1 MRLLLLR
8 LPQYRQKCNQ
18 LVLMRIAYIR
28 ATFVWSA
35 EESPS
40 CLSVRNFES
49 LEKPYCNS
57 AGLVVFKHSLCV
69 FPSDRHSTNL
79 PRKADAFHQRLNY
92 FNSVV
97 SCCPVTRTAALRV
110 LPVHG
115 PWMPPLAARA
125 GWEDPGHGTR
135 LSDQAR
141 LQNNQTPKGTGHGW
155 KAAAVLLPKVNRV
168 CASSSACCACSRLR
182 GPVATK
188 ESEGSE
194 ENQESEAS
202 KPSMTVGIQAPIPS
216 A

>member
-1 MRLLLLR
+1 
-8 LPQYRQKCNQ
+8 
-18 LVLMRIAYIR
+18 MRIAYIR

-40 CLSVRNFES
+40 CLSVGNFES

-79 PRKADAFHQRLNY
+79 PRKADVFHQRLNH
-92 FNSVV
+92 FNRAA
-97 SCCPVTRTAALRV
+97 SCSPATRTAALRV

-155 KAAAVLLPKVNRV
+155 KAAAVLLPTV
-168 CASSSACCACSRLR
+168 CLFECPLRLQSPYRCSHNQGKR
-182 GPVATK
+182 GKRGKP
-188 ESEGSE
+188 GI
-194 ENQESEAS
+194 QESEAS
-202 KPSMTVGIQAPIPS
+202 KPYKPQEYLLSAALLPGHSCSSCLPS
-216 A
+216 FFCAS